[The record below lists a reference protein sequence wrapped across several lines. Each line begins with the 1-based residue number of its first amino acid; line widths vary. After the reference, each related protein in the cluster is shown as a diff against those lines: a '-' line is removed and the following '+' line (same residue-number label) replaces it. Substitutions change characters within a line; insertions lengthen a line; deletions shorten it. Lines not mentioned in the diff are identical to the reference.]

1 MRPFTPSGKPFP
13 LISAQVLPASADF
26 QRPEPGPPLLREFGS
41 PVPAHTVFVSDGA
54 MASMPMEMM
63 FLSSNTGR
71 HVTPL
76 LVLFQMPPP
85 AAATKSVFDGP
96 GMPTTSD
103 RRPMNVAG
111 PTVRHLKPATVA
123 ESRDWARA
131 DVAAK
136 TARSPRAEEMRRP
149 DMRLWGERGAGG
161 SSQTI
166 TLGSARMLDCARR
179 RIEWRTGR
187 AC

>member
-1 MRPFTPSGKPFP
+1 M
-13 LISAQVLPASADF
+13 V
-26 QRPEPGPPLLREFGS
+26 LREFGS

-111 PTVRHLKPATVA
+111 PTAGHLETANATEA
-123 ESRDWARA
+123 RDLARA
-131 DVAAK
+131 GVAAK
-136 TARSPRAEEMRRP
+136 TARRPTADDKRR
-149 DMRLWGERGAGG
+149 
-161 SSQTI
+161 S
-166 TLGSARMLDCARR
+166 
-179 RIEWRTGR
+179 
-187 AC
+187 

>member
-1 MRPFTPSGKPFP
+1 M
-13 LISAQVLPASADF
+13 V
-26 QRPEPGPPLLREFGS
+26 LREFGS

-111 PTVRHLKPATVA
+111 PTGRHLKAATVTEA
-123 ESRDWARA
+123 KDRGPEDERA
-131 DVAAK
+131 K
-136 TARSPRAEEMRRP
+136 N
-149 DMRLWGERGAGG
+149 
-161 SSQTI
+161 
-166 TLGSARMLDCARR
+166 
-179 RIEWRTGR
+179 
-187 AC
+187 

>member
-1 MRPFTPSGKPFP
+1 M
-13 LISAQVLPASADF
+13 PA
-26 QRPEPGPPLLREFGS
+26 PGSMVLREFGS

-85 AAATKSVFDGP
+85 AAATKRVFDGP
-96 GMPTTSD
+96 GIPTTSD

-123 ESRDWARA
+123 ESRDCASA
-131 DVAAK
+131 DDVAR
-136 TARSPRAEEMRRP
+136 TATSPRAEEMRRP
-149 DMRLWGERGAGG
+149 DMRLRSERGGG
-161 SSQTI
+161 TS
-166 TLGSARMLDCARR
+166 GRPRAKKRR
-179 RIEWRTGR
+179 VGR
-187 AC
+187 EMGYGQDAAT

>member
-1 MRPFTPSGKPFP
+1 M
-13 LISAQVLPASADF
+13 PA
-26 QRPEPGPPLLREFGS
+26 PGSMVLREFGS

-111 PTVRHLKPATVA
+111 PTVRHLKPATRA
-123 ESRDWARA
+123 ESGAWAPA
-131 DVAAK
+131 AVAPK
-136 TARSPRAEEMRRP
+136 TPRRP
-149 DMRLWGERGAGG
+149 RGGERRRPGLRPSGG
-161 SSQTI
+161 R
-166 TLGSARMLDCARR
+166 G
-179 RIEWRTGR
+179 
-187 AC
+187 

>member
-1 MRPFTPSGKPFP
+1 M
-13 LISAQVLPASADF
+13 V
-26 QRPEPGPPLLREFGS
+26 LREFGS

-111 PTVRHLKPATVA
+111 PAGRHLKPATA
-123 ESRDWARA
+123 AGWGGGGPA
-131 DVAAK
+131 DVPAE
-136 TARSPRAEEMRRP
+136 TARSTRGGGGWRP
-149 DMRLWGERGAGG
+149 DV
-161 SSQTI
+161 
-166 TLGSARMLDCARR
+166 
-179 RIEWRTGR
+179 
-187 AC
+187 

>member
-1 MRPFTPSGKPFP
+1 M
-13 LISAQVLPASADF
+13 PA
-26 QRPEPGPPLLREFGS
+26 PGSMVLREFGS

-85 AAATKSVFDGP
+85 AAATKRVLEGP
-96 GMPTTSD
+96 GTPTTSD

-123 ESRDWARA
+123 EARDWARA
-131 DVAAK
+131 DGAAN
-136 TARSPRAEEMRRP
+136 TARSPRAGGKPRP
-149 DMRLWGERGAGG
+149 DTPL
-161 SSQTI
+161 
-166 TLGSARMLDCARR
+166 
-179 RIEWRTGR
+179 
-187 AC
+187 

>member
-1 MRPFTPSGKPFP
+1 M
-13 LISAQVLPASADF
+13 PA
-26 QRPEPGPPLLREFGS
+26 PGSMVLREFGS
-41 PVPAHTVFVSDGA
+41 PVHAHAVLVSDGA

-111 PTVRHLKPATVA
+111 PTMPHLKPATPT
-123 ESRDWARA
+123 ESTDWGRA
-131 DVAAK
+131 DV
-136 TARSPRAEEMRRP
+136 RAETA
-149 DMRLWGERGAGG
+149 ER
-161 SSQTI
+161 SRQ
-166 TLGSARMLDCARR
+166 
-179 RIEWRTGR
+179 
-187 AC
+187 

>member
-1 MRPFTPSGKPFP
+1 M
-13 LISAQVLPASADF
+13 V
-26 QRPEPGPPLLREFGS
+26 LREFGS

-111 PTVRHLKPATVA
+111 PTVGHLKAATGA
-123 ESRDWARA
+123 GSRDWARA
-131 DVAAK
+131 D
-136 TARSPRAEEMRRP
+136 
-149 DMRLWGERGAGG
+149 GAGKN
-161 SSQTI
+161 T
-166 TLGSARMLDCARR
+166 R
-179 RIEWRTGR
+179 
-187 AC
+187 